1 MPGKRI
7 SKLFKTRSCILYV
20 NCQLVIT
27 NHSSVKS
34 KSSRTLNFG
43 EVSTKYRLGFG
54 HWLFWSVTDDHHRP
68 RLINFL
74 AIFIIFQLQIESDS
88 FETLSRGLGI
98 GCVLQRF
105 LLFEQESNER
115 LGYNISFQIVYMLK
129 QENRKHYNI
138 IQNIVYFQQFYIN
151 VWTFIRVFLNLK
163 KPISNDFTSHALHV
177 FGNVFSNWNWC
188 QMFFHKMCT

>member
-54 HWLFWSVTDDHHRP
+54 HWLFWSVTGDHHRP
-68 RLINFL
+68 LLINFL

-115 LGYNISFQIVYMLK
+115 LRYNISFQIVWMLK

-138 IQNIVYFQQFYIN
+138 ILNIVYFQQFYIN
-151 VWTFIRVFLNLK
+151 VWNFIRVFLNLK
-163 KPISNDFTSHALHV
+163 KPISNDFTSHALYV
-177 FGNVFSNWNWC
+177 FWNVFSNWNWC